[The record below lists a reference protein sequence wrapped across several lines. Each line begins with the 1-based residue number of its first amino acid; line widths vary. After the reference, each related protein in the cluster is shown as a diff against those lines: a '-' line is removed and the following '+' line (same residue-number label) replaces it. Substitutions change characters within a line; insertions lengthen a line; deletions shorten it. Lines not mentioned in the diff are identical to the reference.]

1 MAHLSQ
7 ATSEVRYEHAA
18 NQSSVAASAE
28 KMNNP
33 DNQQFAAWLDEVAQL
48 RDKQSFARLFKW
60 FGPKIQ
66 RVARQ
71 KLGCDQLAVEAL
83 QETMTNIWRKAHLF
97 DVTKGNASTWIY
109 TVMRNVIFDALRKMK
124 SNQKETLSE
133 DIYPLAEDAM
143 TEGESFSDHLLSN
156 KLKRVVDALPQAQQ
170 QVVRAIYFHEMTHE
184 QLAKQLNVPVGTVK
198 SRLRLALNRLKKH
211 MNHAEDMGGEQ

>member
-1 MAHLSQ
+1 MAHLPQ
-7 ATSEVRYEHAA
+7 GISEVHHEQSA
-18 NQSSVAASAE
+18 NNANPVADVD
-28 KMNNP
+28 KMMTP
-33 DNQQFAAWLDEVAQL
+33 DNQQFATWLNDVAEL

-97 DVTKGNASTWIY
+97 DATKGNASTWIY

-133 DIYPLAEDAM
+133 DIYPLAEDIM
-143 TEGESFSDHLLSN
+143 TEGENFSDHLLSN
-156 KLKRVVDALPQAQQ
+156 KLKRVVDTLPQAQQ

-211 MNHAEDMGGEQ
+211 MSHEDDMGGEL

>member
-1 MAHLSQ
+1 MAHMPQ
-7 ATSEVRYEHAA
+7 GISEVRHEH
-18 NQSSVAASAE
+18 SADKSNTVVDVD
-28 KMNNP
+28 KMMNP
-33 DNQQFAAWLDEVAQL
+33 DNQQFATWLDDVAEL

-97 DVTKGNASTWIY
+97 NPEKGNASTWIY

-133 DIYPLAEDAM
+133 DIYPLAEDVM
-143 TEGESFSDHLLSN
+143 SEGESFTDHLLSN
-156 KLKRVVDALPQAQQ
+156 KLKRVVDTLPQAQQ

-184 QLAKQLNVPVGTVK
+184 QLARQLNVPVGTVK

-211 MNHAEDMGGEQ
+211 MSHEDDMGGEL

>member
-1 MAHLSQ
+1 MAQLPQ
-7 ATSEVRYEHAA
+7 GISEVHHDHSA
-18 NQSSVAASAE
+18 NKSNTVVGVD
-28 KMNNP
+28 KMINP
-33 DNQQFAAWLDEVAQL
+33 DNQQFATWLDDVAEL

-97 DVTKGNASTWIY
+97 NAEKGNASTWIY

-133 DIYPLAEDAM
+133 DIYPLAEDVM
-143 TEGESFSDHLLSN
+143 SEGENFTDHLLSN
-156 KLKRVVDALPQAQQ
+156 KLKRVVDTLPQAQQ

-184 QLAKQLNVPVGTVK
+184 QLAKQLNIPVGTVK

-211 MNHAEDMGGEQ
+211 MSHEDEMGGES

>member
-1 MAHLSQ
+1 MAHMPQGVSQ
-7 ATSEVRYEHAA
+7 SNYQ
-18 NQSSVAASAE
+18 QSGNPTPVASVDN
-28 KMNNP
+28 MDNP
-33 DNQQFAAWLDEVAQL
+33 DNQQFATWLSDVAEL
-48 RDKQSFARLFKW
+48 RSKQSFACLFKW

-71 KLGCDQLAVEAL
+71 KLGCDQLALEAL

-97 DVTKGNASTWIY
+97 DATKGNASTWIY
-109 TVMRNVIFDALRKMK
+109 TVMRNVIFDALRKIK

-133 DIYPLAEDAM
+133 DIYPLAEDIM

-156 KLKRVVDALPQAQQ
+156 KLKHVVDALPHAQQ

-211 MNHAEDMGGEQ
+211 MSHEEDMGGEL

>member
-1 MAHLSQ
+1 MANLPQ
-7 ATSEVRYEHAA
+7 DISEVHSQHATNNSQTVVSM
-18 NQSSVAASAE
+18 NQ
-28 KMNNP
+28 MNNP
-33 DNQQFAAWLDEVAQL
+33 DNQQFAAWLNDVAEL
-48 RDKQSFARLFKW
+48 RDKHSFARLFKW

-66 RVARQ
+66 RVAKQ

-97 DVTKGNASTWIY
+97 DATKGNASTWIY
-109 TVMRNVIFDALRKMK
+109 TVMRNVIFDTLRKIK

-133 DIYPLAEDAM
+133 DIYPIAEDVM
-143 TEGESFSDHLLSN
+143 TEGEPFADHLLSN
-156 KLKRVVDALPQAQQ
+156 KLKHVVDALPQAQQ

-211 MNHAEDMGGEQ
+211 MSQEEDMGGEL